1 MSKYGLWLTTDSIP
15 KRIRSSEIRFEQN
28 LEDWIEADPDVI
40 QPDLKIVGRQVGV
53 ESGRIDLLA
62 IDPQGRWVIIEV
74 KRGTLRRDT
83 IAQII
88 DYASCIQE
96 MPPDELRLK
105 ADQYLSKTN
114 SSLDN
119 LLGKKGAA
127 NALDA
132 DTRELLLFVVGT
144 GRAPGLERMAEY
156 LSNRFQ
162 LPISLISFD
171 VFELPG
177 GEQILV
183 RELTESD
190 TEAIATSKYKPVSA
204 EEVCALADGSGVGND
219 FRKIKKTAEDIG
231 LYPRSYKTSIMYTP
245 PFQKNRMLFTIW
257 AQPEYGLL
265 KLYVSPKAIA
275 EFYPI
280 SEEKATEILRM
291 SGYQYFSSNQVDEFN
306 NTLLQL
312 FKSFEDEQGREE
324 T

>member
-1 MSKYGLWLTTDSIP
+1 MKKNHFIYLVPYPLKHVPMAKFGIWQATDSIP
-15 KRIRSSEIRFEQN
+15 KRIPSGEINFEQN
-28 LEDWIEADPDVI
+28 LEDWIEADPDFI

-74 KRGTLRRDT
+74 KRGTLRRET
-83 IAQII
+83 VAQII

-156 LSNRFQ
+156 LANRFQ

-171 VFELPG
+171 VFEPPG

-190 TEAIATSKYKPVSA
+190 NEIIATSKYKPVSA

-231 LYPRSYKTSIMYTP
+231 LYPRSYKSSIMYTP
-245 PFQKNRMLFTIW
+245 PFQKNRMLFTVW
-257 AQPEYGLL
+257 AQPE
-265 KLYVSPKAIA
+265 
-275 EFYPI
+275 
-280 SEEKATEILRM
+280 
-291 SGYQYFSSNQVDEFN
+291 N
-306 NTLLQL
+306 
-312 FKSFEDEQGREE
+312 
-324 T
+324 